1 MHVLFT
7 LTERGD
13 RESSEA
19 HEILK
24 TMCDFEFNRSRE
36 H

>member
-1 MHVLFT
+1 MHVLFI

-19 HEILK
+19 HENSKNQVRL
-24 TMCDFEFNRSRE
+24 RV
-36 H
+36 